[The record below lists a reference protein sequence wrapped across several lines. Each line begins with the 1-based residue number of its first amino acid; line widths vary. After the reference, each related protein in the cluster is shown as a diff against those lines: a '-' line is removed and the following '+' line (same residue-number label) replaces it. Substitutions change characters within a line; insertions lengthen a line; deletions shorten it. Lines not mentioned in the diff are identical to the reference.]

1 MYWYTA
7 VANNIITVG
16 SEGRSEILASLLT
29 GTTTTTRS
37 KRGFVTH
44 TGKFNGVPVSVVLI
58 NMGYGGPVASHASR
72 CCGRGSQCNAAR
84 SFKE

>member
-58 NMGYGGPVASHASR
+58 NMGYVEGL
-72 CCGRGSQCNAAR
+72 
-84 SFKE
+84 